1 MKKIIVFDLD
11 DTLALSKS
19 ALDDEMSVL
28 LVELLK
34 KKKVSIISG
43 GDFPQFQKQ
52 VISRLSCPNEL
63 LSNLVIFPVKG
74 GAMYKFE
81 NNDWQIIYSKAFTPE
96 EKAKIIEAVNTV
108 YNEVDFLSEEP
119 FGERLEDRNS
129 EMTFSALGQNAPHD
143 EKKNW
148 DPDYTKRKTLEEKL
162 KKLLPDFDVAIG
174 GSTSIDITPHG
185 VNKAFAI
192 RQIVDQL
199 HYEIE
204 EILFVGDSL
213 FKDGN
218 DYSVIQTGVE
228 TIAVK
233 SVDETKNIIRG
244 IITN

>member
-19 ALDDEMSVL
+19 ALDEEMSSL

-43 GDFPQFQKQ
+43 GDFPQFEKQ
-52 VISRLSCPNEL
+52 VINRLSCPKEL
-63 LSNLVIFPVKG
+63 LSNLIIFPVKG

-81 NNDWQIIYSKAFTPE
+81 NNTWQIIYSKAFTDE
-96 EKAKIIEAVNTV
+96 EKAKIIMAVNTV
-108 YNEVDFLSEEP
+108 ANEVDFLSEIP

-129 EMTFSALGQNAPHD
+129 EFTFSALGQNAPHD
-143 EKKNW
+143 EKKKW
-148 DPDYTKRKTLEEKL
+148 DPGYVKRKILEEKL
-162 KKLLPDFDVAIG
+162 KKLLPEFDVAIG
-174 GSTSIDITPHG
+174 GSTSIDITPQN

-192 RQIVDQL
+192 NQIITQL
-199 HYEIE
+199 HFKIE

-233 SVDETKNIIRG
+233 NIDETKKIIREQ
-244 IITN
+244 ITN